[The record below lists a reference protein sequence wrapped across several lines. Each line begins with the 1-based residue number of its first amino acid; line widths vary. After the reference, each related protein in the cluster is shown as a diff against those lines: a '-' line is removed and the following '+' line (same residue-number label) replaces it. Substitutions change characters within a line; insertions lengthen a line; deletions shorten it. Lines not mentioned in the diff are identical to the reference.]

1 MDALG
6 THLVLELKDC
16 RRELLSDLNF
26 LRSTLLSAA
35 EEAGAT
41 IMGDS
46 FHSFAPYDGVSG
58 VVIVAGSHIS
68 IHTWPEHDYAA
79 VDIFTCGNSVDSG
92 RAVDLL
98 VSALEARN
106 TSVVELKRGIL
117 HLAGELCHEME

>member
-6 THLVLELKDC
+6 THLVLELEGC

-46 FHSFAPYDGVSG
+46 FHSFDPYDGVSG
-58 VVIVAGSHIS
+58 VVIIAESHFS
-68 IHTWPEHDYAA
+68 IHTWPEHGYAA
-79 VDIFTCGNSVDSG
+79 MDIFTCGNSVDSG
-92 RAVDLL
+92 TAVDLL
-98 VSALEARN
+98 VSALEARHL
-106 TSVVELKRGIL
+106 SVIELKRGIL
-117 HLAGELCHEME
+117 HLTGELCHEME